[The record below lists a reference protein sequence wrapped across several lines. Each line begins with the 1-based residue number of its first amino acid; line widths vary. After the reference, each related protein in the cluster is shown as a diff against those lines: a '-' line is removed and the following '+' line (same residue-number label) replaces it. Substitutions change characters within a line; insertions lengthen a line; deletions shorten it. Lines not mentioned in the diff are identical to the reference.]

1 LPFDIGRLTTSHC
14 VSVMD
19 SKERKSIRVLV
30 AVGILFLVIGIWGT
44 IRLSR
49 QPGIDATFEQ
59 ADGGLRVREV
69 AGNGKAQGA
78 GLASGDVLL
87 EIDQHPIRDRVD
99 LNFELQQRK
108 VGQAVG
114 LTLQKDGETV
124 YTSLPLTRH
133 YDWFFLVVNF
143 LAGLLTWIMGVWVFV
158 KKPQGQVVRLYL
170 FCSLTLSLALLV
182 PRAGY
187 PFGPQQISFVLPSFQ
202 MMAYTLLPALFFHFC
217 VIFPREEEASLK
229 RKPVIYSG
237 YIPAVALIGLL
248 ELFYWRSISSES
260 LVLFHTYSS
269 LFLVFRIYLVAYVL
283 LGLFA
288 LYQTYK
294 KLEFLEEKRKIRWIF
309 WGIVVGTFPFLFL
322 HTLPDILLG
331 RSLIPEVVKSLFV
344 LLIPLSFAFSILRY
358 RTMNVDVVINRSLV
372 YSLLTGFILGIYLLV
387 AGLLGDVLHKLTGY
401 QGSLFPILA
410 TLVAAVLFTPAKN
423 RIRTLVD
430 KTFYRVR
437 YDYRRAIQQFTR
449 QMDLAFTQDGL
460 CDLLLKRIDL
470 LLAITTSVA
479 FLKEEQAGE
488 LRMAAS
494 VGLSPEE
501 LNLLEPQK
509 KELAP
514 ALWEEGEAR
523 GAAGSTAF
531 QEFPLL
537 PQNPVLERFRIQL
550 SFPMTSK
557 EEPVGLLLLGAKKSG
572 ARYSAE
578 DVELVSLMVQEVARA
593 VQNMRMKQRMLSEQ
607 LGRKKLEE
615 LNQLKTKFISNVS
628 HDLRTPLTAIRFSAD
643 NMLKGVYGG
652 VSEENRRNLEMIR
665 DNTLHVS
672 RTIDNLLT
680 LCMSE
685 SGKLALNKE
694 RLFLSA
700 VVEEACGMLKSFAG
714 KKNTRLVK
722 ENMEGIYVRADKHSL
737 LEILL
742 NLLDNAIKYTS
753 KGGVVSVSA
762 GLVEG
767 DDLVEISVTDDG
779 VGIAP
784 EHLERIFER
793 FQRAEPVGITGEKGT
808 GIGLD
813 IVRNLVHLHGGDVKV
828 ESPVPGKKIGARFTF
843 TLERG

>member
-1 LPFDIGRLTTSHC
+1 
-14 VSVMD
+14 MD
-19 SKERKSIRVLV
+19 SKEKKSVRFLV
-30 AVGILFLVIGIWGT
+30 AVAVVFLVIGIWGT

-59 ADGGLRVREV
+59 SDRGLQVREV
-69 AGNGKAQGA
+69 ARGGEARKA
-78 GLASGDVLL
+78 GLASGDLLL
-87 EIDQHPIRDRVD
+87 EIDRHPIGDKVD
-99 LNFELQQRK
+99 LNFELLQRK
-108 VGQAVG
+108 IGQAVR
-114 LTLQKDGETV
+114 LTLQKNGETI
-124 YTSLPLTRH
+124 YASLPLTRQ

-143 LAGLLTWIMGVWVFV
+143 LAGLLTWIMGVSVFV
-158 KKPQGQVVRLYL
+158 RKPQGQVVRLYL

-182 PRAGY
+182 PRSGY
-187 PFGPQQISFVLPSFQ
+187 PFGPEQISFVLPSFQ

-237 YIPAVALIGLL
+237 YVPAVALIGLL
-248 ELFYWRSISSES
+248 ELFYWRYISSDS

-283 LGLFA
+283 LGLSA
-288 LYQTYK
+288 LYQTYR

-331 RSLIPEVVKSLFV
+331 HSLIPEVVKSLFV
-344 LLIPLSFAFSILRY
+344 LLIPVSFAFSILRY

-372 YSLLTGFILGIYLLV
+372 YSLLTGFVLGIYLLV
-387 AGLLGDVLHKLTGY
+387 AGLLGNVLYKLTGY

-449 QMDLAFTQDGL
+449 QVDLAFSQDGL

-470 LLAITTSVA
+470 LLAVTASVA
-479 FLKEEQAGE
+479 FLKEEHTGE
-488 LRMAAS
+488 PRIAAS
-494 VGLSPEE
+494 LGFPPEE
-501 LNLLEPQK
+501 LDLLQAKK
-509 KELAP
+509 KELA

-523 GAAGSTAF
+523 GAAGSTAL

-557 EEPVGLLLLGAKKSG
+557 DESVGLLLLGAKKSG

-593 VQNMRMKQRMLSEQ
+593 MQNMRMRQRMLSEQ
-607 LGRKKLEE
+607 LEREKLEE

-643 NMLKGVYGG
+643 NMLTGVYGG
-652 VSEENRRNLEMIR
+652 VSEENQRNLQMIR
-665 DNTLHVS
+665 DNALHVS
-672 RTIDNLLT
+672 RTIDNLFT

-685 SGKLALNKE
+685 SGKLVLNKE
-694 RLFLSA
+694 KLSLSA
-700 VVEEACGMLKSFAG
+700 VVEEACGMVKSVAEN
-714 KKNTRLVK
+714 KKISLIREDMHNIRVL
-722 ENMEGIYVRADKHSL
+722 ADKHSL
-737 LEILL
+737 LEIFL
-742 NLLDNAIKYTS
+742 NLLDNAIKYTDEE
-753 KGGVVSVSA
+753 GAVTISA
-762 GLVEG
+762 EPSEDEGLIEV
-767 DDLVEISVTDDG
+767 SVTDNG
-779 VGIAP
+779 IGIAW

-793 FQRAEPVGITGEKGT
+793 FQRAQPLGISPEKGA

-813 IVRNLVHLHGGDVKV
+813 IVRNLVHLHGGEVRV
-828 ESPVPGKKIGARFTF
+828 ESPVAGTRRGAKFTF
-843 TLERG
+843 TLERD